1 MQNKIQDKVIEVL
14 QISPIVPVVVIED
27 LKDAVPLAQSLIEGG
42 IPIIEVTLRS
52 NCALE
57 AIELIAKNVPKMHV
71 GAGTILNLN
80 QLEQAQNRGA
90 EFLISPGLT
99 PSLLEYAKK
108 KDMPLIPGVSSSSE
122 VMQALELGYN
132 ALKFFPAEYCGG
144 AKLLNAFNGPFKG
157 VKFCPTGG
165 ISVDNMHAYLKLEN
179 VLCVGGSWL
188 TPRNLVQ
195 NKEWDKII
203 ELCKQALANIK
214 T

>member
-1 MQNKIQDKVIEVL
+1 MQDKIIEVL

-27 LKDAVPLAQSLIEGG
+27 IKDAVPLAQSLIEGG
-42 IPIIEVTLRS
+42 IQIIEVTLRS
-52 NCALE
+52 SCALE
-57 AIELIAKNVPKMHV
+57 AIELIAKNVPKMRV
-71 GAGTILNLN
+71 GVGTILNPT

-99 PSLLEYAKK
+99 IKLLEYAKK

-122 VMQALELGYN
+122 VMQALELGYS

-144 AKLLNAFNGPFKG
+144 VKLLNAFNGPFKG

-165 ISVDNMHAYLKLEN
+165 ISADNMHSYLNLEN

-188 TPRNLVQ
+188 TPKNLIQ
-195 NKEWDKII
+195 NKEWDKITEI
-203 ELCKQALANIK
+203 CKRSLALR
-214 T
+214 

>member
-1 MQNKIQDKVIEVL
+1 MQDKIIEVL

-27 LKDAVPLAQSLIEGG
+27 IKDAVPLAQSLIEGG
-42 IPIIEVTLRS
+42 IHIIEVTLRS
-52 NCALE
+52 SCALE
-57 AIELIAKNVPKMHV
+57 AIELIAKNVPKMRV
-71 GAGTILNLN
+71 GTGTILNPT

-99 PSLLEYAKK
+99 IKLLEYAKK

-144 AKLLNAFNGPFKG
+144 VKLLNAFNGPFKG

-165 ISVDNMHAYLKLEN
+165 ISADNMRSYLNLEN

-188 TPRNLVQ
+188 TPKNLIQ
-195 NKEWDKII
+195 NKEWDKITEI
-203 ELCKQALANIK
+203 CKRSLALR
-214 T
+214 

>member
-1 MQNKIQDKVIEVL
+1 MQDKIIEIL
-14 QISPIVPVVVIED
+14 QISPIVPVVVVENI
-27 LKDAVPLAQSLIEGG
+27 KDAVPLAQSLIEGG

-52 NCALE
+52 SCALE
-57 AIELIAKNVPKMHV
+57 AIELIAKNVPKMRV
-71 GAGTILNLN
+71 GAGTILNLT

-99 PSLLEYAKK
+99 IKLLEHAKK

-144 AKLLNAFNGPFKG
+144 VKLLNAFNGPFKG

-165 ISVDNMHAYLKLEN
+165 VSVDNMRSYLALEN

-188 TPRNLVQ
+188 TPKDLIQ
-195 NKEWDKII
+195 NKEWDKITEI
-203 ELCKQALANIK
+203 CKRALALR
-214 T
+214 

>member
-1 MQNKIQDKVIEVL
+1 MQDKIIEVL

-27 LKDAVPLAQSLIEGG
+27 IKDAVPLAQSLVEGG
-42 IPIIEVTLRS
+42 IQIIEVTLRS
-52 NCALE
+52 SCALE
-57 AIELIAKNVPKMHV
+57 AIELIAKNVPKMRV
-71 GAGTILNLN
+71 GAGTILNPT

-99 PSLLEYAKK
+99 IKLLEYAKK

-144 AKLLNAFNGPFKG
+144 VKLLNAFNGPFKG

-165 ISVDNMHAYLKLEN
+165 ISADNMHSYLNLEN

-188 TPRNLVQ
+188 TPKNLIQ
-195 NKEWDKII
+195 NKEWDKITEI
-203 ELCKQALANIK
+203 CKRSLALR
-214 T
+214 

>member
-1 MQNKIQDKVIEVL
+1 MQDKIIEVL
-14 QISPIVPVVVIED
+14 QISPIVPVVVIENI
-27 LKDAVPLAQSLIEGG
+27 KDAVPLAQSLIEGG

-52 NCALE
+52 SCALE
-57 AIELIAKNVPKMHV
+57 AIELIAKNVPKMRV
-71 GAGTILNLN
+71 GAGTILNLT

-99 PSLLEYAKK
+99 PSLLEHAKK

-144 AKLLNAFNGPFKG
+144 VKLLNAFNGPFKG

-165 ISVDNMHAYLKLEN
+165 ISADNMRSYLNLEN

-188 TPRNLVQ
+188 TPKDLIQ
-195 NKEWDKII
+195 NKEWDKITEI
-203 ELCKQALANIK
+203 CKRALA
-214 T
+214 

>member
-1 MQNKIQDKVIEVL
+1 MQDKIIEVL
-14 QISPIVPVVVIED
+14 QISPIVPVVVIENI
-27 LKDAVPLAQSLIEGG
+27 KDAVPLAQSLIEGG

-57 AIELIAKNVPKMHV
+57 AIELIAKNVPKMRV
-71 GAGTILNLN
+71 GAGTILNPT

-99 PSLLEYAKK
+99 ITLLEHAKK
-108 KDMPLIPGVSSSSE
+108 KDMPLIPGVSGSSE
-122 VMQALELGYN
+122 VMQALEWGYN

-144 AKLLNAFNGPFKG
+144 VKLLNAFNGPFKG

-165 ISVDNMHAYLKLEN
+165 ISADNMRSYLNLEN

-188 TPRNLVQ
+188 TPKDLIQ
-195 NKEWDKII
+195 NKEWDKITEI
-203 ELCKQALANIK
+203 CKRALALR
-214 T
+214 

>member
-1 MQNKIQDKVIEVL
+1 MQDKIIEVL
-14 QISPIVPVVVIED
+14 QISPIVPVVVIENI
-27 LKDAVPLAQSLIEGG
+27 KDAVPLAQSLVEGG
-42 IPIIEVTLRS
+42 IHIIEVTLRS
-52 NCALE
+52 SCALE
-57 AIELIAKNVPKMHV
+57 VIELIAKNVPKMRV
-71 GAGTILNLN
+71 GAGTILNHT

-99 PSLLEYAKK
+99 IKLLEYAKK

-144 AKLLNAFNGPFKG
+144 VKLLNAFNGPFKG

-165 ISVDNMHAYLKLEN
+165 ISADNMRSYLNLEN

-188 TPRNLVQ
+188 TPKNLIQ
-195 NKEWDKII
+195 NKEWDKITEI
-203 ELCKQALANIK
+203 CKRSLALR
-214 T
+214 

>member
-1 MQNKIQDKVIEVL
+1 MQDKIIEIL

-27 LKDAVPLAQSLIEGG
+27 IKDAVPLAQSLIEGG

-52 NCALE
+52 SCALE
-57 AIELIAKNVPKMHV
+57 AIELIAKNVPKMRV
-71 GAGTILNLN
+71 GAGTILNPT

-99 PSLLEYAKK
+99 IKLLEHAKK

-122 VMQALELGYN
+122 VMQALELGYS

-144 AKLLNAFNGPFKG
+144 VKLLNAFNGPFKG

-165 ISVDNMHAYLKLEN
+165 ISADNMHSYLNLEN

-188 TPRNLVQ
+188 TPKDLIQ
-195 NKEWDKII
+195 NKEWDKITEI
-203 ELCKQALANIK
+203 CKRALALR
-214 T
+214 

>member
-1 MQNKIQDKVIEVL
+1 MQDKIIEVL

-27 LKDAVPLAQSLIEGG
+27 VKDAVPLAQSLIEGG
-42 IPIIEVTLRS
+42 IHIIEVTLRS
-52 NCALE
+52 SCALE
-57 AIELIAKNVPKMHV
+57 AIELIAKNVPKMRV
-71 GAGTILNLN
+71 GAGTILNPT

-99 PSLLEYAKK
+99 IKLLEYAKK

-144 AKLLNAFNGPFKG
+144 VKLLNAFNGPFKG

-165 ISVDNMHAYLKLEN
+165 ISADNMHSYLNLEN

-188 TPRNLVQ
+188 TPKNLIQ
-195 NKEWDKII
+195 NKEWDKITEI
-203 ELCKQALANIK
+203 CKRSLALR
-214 T
+214 

>member
-1 MQNKIQDKVIEVL
+1 MQDKIIEIL
-14 QISPIVPVVVIED
+14 QISPIVPVVVIENI
-27 LKDAVPLAQSLIEGG
+27 KDAVSLAQSLVEGG
-42 IPIIEVTLRS
+42 IHIIEVTLRS
-52 NCALE
+52 SCALE
-57 AIELIAKNVPKMHV
+57 AIELIAKNVPKMRV
-71 GAGTILNLN
+71 GAGTILNLT

-99 PSLLEYAKK
+99 IELLEHAKK

-144 AKLLNAFNGPFKG
+144 VKLLNAFNGPFKG

-165 ISVDNMHAYLKLEN
+165 ISADNMRSYLNLEN

-188 TPRNLVQ
+188 TPKNLIQ
-195 NKEWDKII
+195 NKEWDKITEI
-203 ELCKQALANIK
+203 CKRSLALR
-214 T
+214 

>member
-1 MQNKIQDKVIEVL
+1 MQDKIIEVL
-14 QISPIVPVVVIED
+14 QISPIVPVVVIENI
-27 LKDAVPLAQSLIEGG
+27 KDAVPLAQSLIEGG

-52 NCALE
+52 SCALE
-57 AIELIAKNVPKMHV
+57 AIELIAKNVPEMCV
-71 GAGTILNLN
+71 GAGTILNLT

-144 AKLLNAFNGPFKG
+144 VKLLNAFNGPFKG

-165 ISVDNMHAYLKLEN
+165 ISADNMRSYLNLEN

-188 TPRNLVQ
+188 TPKDLIQ
-195 NKEWDKII
+195 NKEWDKITEI
-203 ELCKQALANIK
+203 CKRALA
-214 T
+214 

>member
-1 MQNKIQDKVIEVL
+1 MQDKIIEVL
-14 QISPIVPVVVIED
+14 QISPIVPVVVIENI
-27 LKDAVPLAQSLIEGG
+27 KDAVPLAQSLIEGG

-52 NCALE
+52 SCALE

-71 GAGTILNLN
+71 GAGTILNLT

-99 PSLLEYAKK
+99 IKLLEHAKK

-122 VMQALELGYN
+122 VMQALEWGYN

-144 AKLLNAFNGPFKG
+144 VKLLNAFNGPFKG

-165 ISVDNMHAYLKLEN
+165 ISADNMRSYLNLEN

-188 TPRNLVQ
+188 TPKDLIQ
-195 NKEWDKII
+195 NKEWDKITEI
-203 ELCKQALANIK
+203 CKRALA
-214 T
+214 

>member
-1 MQNKIQDKVIEVL
+1 MQDKIIEVL
-14 QISPIVPVVVIED
+14 QISPIVPVVVIENI
-27 LKDAVPLAQSLIEGG
+27 KDAVPLAQSLIEGG

-52 NCALE
+52 SCALE
-57 AIELIAKNVPKMHV
+57 AIELIAKNVPKMRV
-71 GAGTILNLN
+71 GAGTILNLT

-99 PSLLEYAKK
+99 IKLLEHAKK

-122 VMQALELGYN
+122 VMQALEWGYN

-144 AKLLNAFNGPFKG
+144 VKLLNAFNGPFKG

-165 ISVDNMHAYLKLEN
+165 ISADNMRSYLNLEN

-188 TPRNLVQ
+188 TPKDLIQ
-195 NKEWDKII
+195 NKEWDKITEI
-203 ELCKQALANIK
+203 CKRALA
-214 T
+214 

>member
-1 MQNKIQDKVIEVL
+1 MQDKIIEVL
-14 QISPIVPVVVIED
+14 QISPIVPVVVIENI
-27 LKDAVPLAQSLIEGG
+27 KDAVPLAQSLIEGG

-52 NCALE
+52 SCALE
-57 AIELIAKNVPKMHV
+57 AIELIAKNVPKMRV
-71 GAGTILNLN
+71 GAGTILNLT

-99 PSLLEYAKK
+99 IKLLEHANK

-122 VMQALELGYN
+122 VMQALELGYS

-144 AKLLNAFNGPFKG
+144 VKLLNAFNGPFKG

-165 ISVDNMHAYLKLEN
+165 ISADNMRSYLDLEN

-188 TPRNLVQ
+188 TPKDLIQ
-195 NKEWDKII
+195 NKEWDKITEI
-203 ELCKQALANIK
+203 CKRALA
-214 T
+214 

>member
-1 MQNKIQDKVIEVL
+1 MQDKIIEVL
-14 QISPIVPVVVIED
+14 QISPIVPVVVIENI
-27 LKDAVPLAQSLIEGG
+27 KDAVPLAQSLVEGG

-52 NCALE
+52 SCALE
-57 AIELIAKNVPKMHV
+57 AIELIAKNVPKMRV
-71 GAGTILNLN
+71 GAGTILNPT

-99 PSLLEYAKK
+99 IKLLEHAKK

-144 AKLLNAFNGPFKG
+144 VKLLNAFNGPFKG

-165 ISVDNMHAYLKLEN
+165 ISADNMRSYLNLEN

-188 TPRNLVQ
+188 TPKNLIQ
-195 NKEWDKII
+195 NKEWDKITEI
-203 ELCKQALANIK
+203 CKRALALR
-214 T
+214 

>member
-1 MQNKIQDKVIEVL
+1 MQDKIIEVL
-14 QISPIVPVVVIED
+14 QISPIVPVVVIENI
-27 LKDAVPLAQSLIEGG
+27 KDAVPLAQSLIEGG

-52 NCALE
+52 SCALE
-57 AIELIAKNVPKMHV
+57 AIELIAKNMPKMRV
-71 GAGTILNLN
+71 GAGTILNPT

-99 PSLLEYAKK
+99 IKLLEHAKK

-122 VMQALELGYN
+122 VMQALELGYS

-144 AKLLNAFNGPFKG
+144 VKLLNAFNGPFKG

-165 ISVDNMHAYLKLEN
+165 ISADNMRSYLNLEN

-188 TPRNLVQ
+188 TPKNLIQ
-195 NKEWDKII
+195 NKEWDKITEI
-203 ELCKQALANIK
+203 CKRALALR
-214 T
+214 

>member
-1 MQNKIQDKVIEVL
+1 MQDKIIEVL

-27 LKDAVPLAQSLIEGG
+27 IKDAVPLAQSLIEGG

-52 NCALE
+52 SCALE
-57 AIELIAKNVPKMHV
+57 AIELIAKNVPKMRV
-71 GAGTILNLN
+71 GAGTILNPT

-99 PSLLEYAKK
+99 IKLLEYAKK

-144 AKLLNAFNGPFKG
+144 VKLLNAFNGPFKE

-165 ISVDNMHAYLKLEN
+165 ISADNMRSYLNLEN

-188 TPRNLVQ
+188 TPKNLIQ
-195 NKEWDKII
+195 NKEWDKITEI
-203 ELCKQALANIK
+203 CKRSLAGI
-214 T
+214 